1 MKKKLLSLL
10 LALAMVF
17 TLAACGEKKPDP
29 GKDATATEPVVI
41 LHTNDVH
48 GAVSNYA
55 KVAALA
61 SQYESEGAYVLI
73 LDAGDFSQ
81 GDTAVS
87 VSEGA
92 TAVELMNMV
101 GYDAVALGNHE
112 FDYGFEALKK
122 NMENAQFPV
131 LAANVKYN
139 GELAFDDAAVF
150 TTPGGTKIGV
160 FGLDTPETATKA
172 HPGKIQGVTFAGGE
186 ELYQI
191 AQDMANMLREDEGC
205 NYVICLG
212 HLGIDDETAA
222 TGNRSIDLL
231 NKVTGIDV
239 FIDGHSHSTEEEIV
253 EKTNTD
259 RKVGDT
265 ILTSTGTKL
274 ENIGV
279 VAIKDST
286 ITTTCVP
293 TEGIEVAADEAIAAG
308 MARPMIVVMPDASG
322 EGPKRTGRHM
332 GYFDVPGWDYERFF
346 FEEFMPAVEKR
357 YRIASDKAHRAVAGL
372 SMGGGGTAVYAL
384 HHPELF
390 GSACSMSGLLDM
402 FPGRRSYDNAFQQS
416 VADNSPVALLRGMTA
431 EQLDGV
437 RSVRW
442 WVDCGDDDFLWKCNV
457 DFYTLMRERDIPLQ
471 YRMRDGGHTW
481 RYWQTVLPDALTF
494 VSNGFGK

>member
-1 MKKKLLSLL
+1 MLYLL
-10 LALAMVF
+10 
-17 TLAACGEKKPDP
+17 
-29 GKDATATEPVVI
+29 
-41 LHTNDVH
+41 H
-48 GAVSNYA
+48 GASGCHTDWTQ
-55 KVAALA
+55 K
-61 SQYESEGAYVLI
+61 
-73 LDAGDFSQ
+73 GD
-81 GDTAVS
+81 
-87 VSEGA
+87 
-92 TAVELMNMV
+92 
-101 GYDAVALGNHE
+101 
-112 FDYGFEALKK
+112 
-122 NMENAQFPV
+122 
-131 LAANVKYN
+131 
-139 GELAFDDAAVF
+139 
-150 TTPGGTKIGV
+150 
-160 FGLDTPETATKA
+160 
-172 HPGKIQGVTFAGGE
+172 
-186 ELYQI
+186 
-191 AQDMANMLREDEGC
+191 LRR
-205 NYVICLG
+205 I
-212 HLGIDDETAA
+212 
-222 TGNRSIDLL
+222 
-231 NKVTGIDV
+231 
-239 FIDGHSHSTEEEIV
+239 
-253 EKTNTD
+253 
-259 RKVGDT
+259 
-265 ILTSTGTKL
+265 
-274 ENIGV
+274 
-279 VAIKDST
+279 
-286 ITTTCVP
+286 
-293 TEGIEVAADEAIAAG
+293 ADEAIAAG

-494 VSNGFGK
+494 VSNGFGKDPRFP